1 MKAENNT
8 LIFDEGEAVIVDGCL
23 IIKEGVK
30 DADKRIEQE
39 TEVGDREVH

>member
-1 MKAENNT
+1 MKFVDDM
-8 LIFDEGEAVIVDGCL
+8 LVFDEGEAVIVDGCL